1 MLALPAKYTS
11 GINSVRSYMIYIY
24 SAGYDVD
31 ERRRE
36 TEGLVVYYDD
46 DYYPP
51 YDLLLLPMPKKRH
64 RRLATGQF
72 LIVHDIMAHLVQ
84 VLGIF
89 LFAMEMDSPSSQ
101 SNRKGKYIRGEIE

>member
-1 MLALPAKYTS
+1 
-11 GINSVRSYMIYIY
+11 
-24 SAGYDVD
+24 
-31 ERRRE
+31 
-36 TEGLVVYYDD
+36 
-46 DYYPP
+46 
-51 YDLLLLPMPKKRH
+51 MPKKRH

-101 SNRKGKYIRGEIE
+101 SNRKGKYIKGEIEFKKKRRAFVKLFKPVETPLEFRASIHSDSFIFLTQYLITLKIRGNGMHQSV